1 MLAIPPHQPKVAD
14 FGFFKNMVDGASG
27 GKGASEAMTR
37 IPSAVRLPYCSMPHA
52 AFPCWL
58 LPPHQPK
65 VADFGFFK
73 NMVDGAG
80 GGKGDSQAVT
90 RICSA
95 PFLGRMAGRKII
107 SSAVL
112 PPSAPFP
119 IFPLYQ
125 PKVADFGF
133 FKNMVD
139 GASGGKGASEAV
151 STRVLGT
158 PGYVDPEYYYTC
170 KVTTKCDVY
179 SFGVVLWELMTGKSP
194 ILEVKDPSV
203 TPLFGMVLWEL
214 ITGKSPILEVEDP
227 DSGRL
232 EPFSPLSTPLYLS
245 VFLCSFGVVLWELIT
260 GKSPILEVEDPE
272 SGPGDGPCFMQ
283 LPIWAI
289 MYLKKGN
296 LEEIVDL
303 AFKGDYDNEAI
314 KAMAEIADKCT
325 RDKARQLYTCSLSPS
340 CSPLVPSRL
349 PFPVPCPPTLPPV
362 PPPPLTPL
370 PRRS

>member
-14 FGFFKNMVDGASG
+14 FGFFKNMVDGSSG
-27 GKGASEAMTR
+27 GKGASEAVTR
-37 IPSAVRLPYCSMPHA
+37 ICLSPFLTCTHPLSAHPCCRLPA
-52 AFPCWL
+52 L
-58 LPPHQPK
+58 TPPAQGGRPK

-95 PFLGRMAGRKII
+95 PFLGRMAGRKLI

-179 SFGVVLWELMTGKSP
+179 RCVAS
-194 ILEVKDPSV
+194 
-203 TPLFGMVLWEL
+203 
-214 ITGKSPILEVEDP
+214 
-227 DSGRL
+227 
-232 EPFSPLSTPLYLS
+232 
-245 VFLCSFGVVLWELIT
+245 LCSAPHLQSTVGLSQRECWSGVLGT
-260 GKSPILEVEDPE
+260 
-272 SGPGDGPCFMQ
+272 PG
-283 LPIWAI
+283 
-289 MYLKKGN
+289 YVN
-296 LEEIVDL
+296 
-303 AFKGDYDNEAI
+303 
-314 KAMAEIADKCT
+314 
-325 RDKARQLYTCSLSPS
+325 R
-340 CSPLVPSRL
+340 
-349 PFPVPCPPTLPPV
+349 
-362 PPPPLTPL
+362 
-370 PRRS
+370 